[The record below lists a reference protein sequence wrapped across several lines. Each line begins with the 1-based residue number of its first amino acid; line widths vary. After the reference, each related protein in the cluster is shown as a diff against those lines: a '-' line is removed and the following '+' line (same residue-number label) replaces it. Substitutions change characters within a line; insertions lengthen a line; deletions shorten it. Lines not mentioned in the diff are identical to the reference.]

1 MVKKKNMALKKA
13 LKEAPCKNNPYGI
26 KCDKKLK
33 RLLRKEKGS
42 KQGGVIQQKQ
52 SINIRIGD
60 LSKAKKRQARK
71 TVKKYKLHKHYSQED
86 RASFAAPVLQTG
98 SLFSQAQLNEA
109 IGNNAQYSGEY
120 GKFRADLIPTLLREQ
135 KEKSEALRRS
145 ELSGGNTPTQRR
157 ASTSLG
163 IPFGPWNTPTQRGQS
178 TPGPPLR
185 ASIFNPTAQ
194 GQSTT
199 PGTLRTSSLA
209 AMGQS
214 FKQSNTYGEAR
225 QTIKQQ
231 LRTARSKAD
240 AGAAAAQREAALAIE
255 EAAQQSQSPKTP
267 AGFRE
272 TDDARAFTFGPG
284 SAATNYNPNYS
295 LASPAPKV
303 ANINTTKVTPNLFTL
318 AGIYKEAG
326 DDYGLS
332 LLEGSPQRSKVAE
345 FLPPV

>member
-1 MVKKKNMALKKA
+1 
-13 LKEAPCKNNPYGI
+13 
-26 KCDKKLK
+26 
-33 RLLRKEKGS
+33 
-42 KQGGVIQQKQ
+42 
-52 SINIRIGD
+52 
-60 LSKAKKRQARK
+60 
-71 TVKKYKLHKHYSQED
+71 
-86 RASFAAPVLQTG
+86 
-98 SLFSQAQLNEA
+98 
-109 IGNNAQYSGEY
+109 
-120 GKFRADLIPTLLREQ
+120 
-135 KEKSEALRRS
+135 
-145 ELSGGNTPTQRR
+145 
-157 ASTSLG
+157 
-163 IPFGPWNTPTQRGQS
+163 
-178 TPGPPLR
+178 
-185 ASIFNPTAQ
+185 
-194 GQSTT
+194 
-199 PGTLRTSSLA
+199 
-209 AMGQS
+209 MGQS

-240 AGAAAAQREAALAIE
+240 AGAAAAQREAAAAQREAALAIE

-267 AGFRE
+267 AGFRQ